1 MAVDLRIRPLG
12 RPKISKD
19 SALGFQRIARRYV
32 VEGRKVTKN
41 GLDGSWDG
49 EALFRP
55 VGEEDEEFEKHFL
68 VNQKIEP
75 GKTVDKAYLTREYVE
90 LRKTWYAEQSSET
103 PHLKTLSRKYV
114 VLRYVNVSLGYA
126 VSIWA
131 RHPTNTAG
139 TSDSND
145 PWDFL
150 PEIIKN
156 TQPTVGYTIADVAAS
171 AAAVPTSITNPLIG
185 GVALATQLTGALT
198 DADLSWLPA
207 NASVDTSNPGIDV
220 WSVSWKLPGTPSW
233 SLASGQGGAFKTPR
247 FIDFDE
253 NGFHVRGSPG
263 NASGT
268 KTVYAFTLFYTGE
281 NPPALFLNAAGGSAG
296 DPVVSMDFYFDG
308 MDGRMLTMKS
318 TYSNAIIVY
327 GVNANDP
334 VRFKDANGTDVDIG
348 TKNGAKNEIV
358 FNFESGHG
366 YNQSPTIDALP
377 RYQNRPFIKAGGNIT
392 WTSGWN
398 TAVGGTQLIGAKV
411 KALHSHK
418 EKRIWAIQL
427 SYV

>member
-1 MAVDLRIRPLG
+1 MPVDLRIRPLG
-12 RPKISKD
+12 RPNISKD
-19 SALGFQRIARRYV
+19 SALGFQRVSRRYV
-32 VEGRKVTKN
+32 VEGPKVTKA

-55 VGEEDEEFEKHFL
+55 VGEADEEYTDHYL
-68 VNQKIEP
+68 VNQQIEP

-114 VLRYVNVSLGYA
+114 VLRDENATLGYG
-126 VSIWA
+126 VTEWA
-131 RHPTNTAG
+131 KHPTNTAG

-185 GVALATQLTGALT
+185 GVALATQLTGAMT

-207 NASVDTSNPGIDV
+207 FASVDTSNPGIDV
-220 WSVSWKLPGTPSW
+220 WSVAWKLPGTPSW
-233 SLASGQGGAFKTPR
+233 SLASGKGGAFQSPQ

-253 NGFHVRGSPG
+253 NGIHVRGSAG
-263 NASGT
+263 SGTTT
-268 KTVYAFTLFYTGE
+268 KTVYDFTLFYTGE
-281 NPPALFLNAAGGSAG
+281 NPPALFLNTAGGSAG
-296 DPVVSMDFYFDG
+296 NPVVSMDFYFVG
-308 MDGRMLTMKS
+308 MDGREQTMNNV
-318 TYSNAIIVY
+318 YNNAIIVF
-327 GVNANDP
+327 GVNTTAPVLFKNANDI
-334 VRFKDANGTDVDIG
+334 DVDIG
-348 TKNGAKNEIV
+348 SKIGAENEIV
-358 FNFESGHG
+358 FDFESGHG
-366 YNQSPTIDALP
+366 LNQSPLIHDLP
-377 RYQNRPFIKAGGNIT
+377 RYKQKPFIKAGGNIT

-398 TAVGGTQLIGAKV
+398 TAVAATQLIGAKV
-411 KALHSHK
+411 KAVHSHK